1 MLIPLALLPFS
12 GTFLTTP
19 LPLYRFIPAESET
32 SNGIFTLTLVFFLLI
47 NLKASG
53 KK

>member
-32 SNGIFTLTLVFFLLI
+32 SNGIFNFSFIFYLLI
-47 NLKASG
+47 
-53 KK
+53 